1 MVKFKPQKGK
11 AFDKLPA
18 KTLKTFDT
26 TLYAVSTKYDGN
38 QVFITKTDGLIEFW
52 TSDWKQFYMPRI
64 AGKIY
69 AMLHGSTNCTIIA
82 EMNYGINSG
91 KLGDRTK
98 VQGKITTARVN
109 FTKGLPCS
117 LDEDLVILNI
127 FDFILDGTDLT
138 YNDRMILGKQYN
150 LPLVDTMLM
159 TGANAIIHAKK
170 LIKEGMEGAML
181 IRPGSFYQKGKR
193 VNYSIKLKYR
203 PTADLLCIGTVP
215 GEGKYTGM
223 IGALVL
229 QDSNSRIVCVGSG
242 LNDIDRKQA
251 NSLSYIG
258 KIIEINYEQILDTYI
273 QPTFVQVREDKN
285 ESD

>member
-1 MVKFKPQKGK
+1 MIKFKPQKGK

-64 AGKIY
+64 ALKIY
-69 AMLHGSTNCTIIA
+69 TMLAGSTNCTIIA

-127 FDFILDGTDLT
+127 FDFILDGTD
-138 YNDRMILGKQYN
+138 YNYNERMVQAKQYN

-159 TGANAIIHAKK
+159 TGANAIIHARK
-170 LIKEGMEGAML
+170 LAKEGYEGAML
-181 IRPGSFYQKGKR
+181 IEPASFYQKGKR
-193 VNYSIKLKYR
+193 VNYSIKLKHR
-203 PTADLLCIGTVP
+203 PTADIKCIGIEE
-215 GEGKYTGM
+215 GEGKYLGK
-223 IGALVL
+223 IGSLILRDLMGRV
-229 QDSNSRIVCVGSG
+229 VKVGSG
-242 LNDIDRKQA
+242 LDDSQRH
-251 NSLSYIG
+251 SSPDTFIG
-258 KIIEINYEQILDTYI
+258 KVIEIEYEQILGTYI
-273 QPTFVQVREDKN
+273 QPTFIQVREDKN